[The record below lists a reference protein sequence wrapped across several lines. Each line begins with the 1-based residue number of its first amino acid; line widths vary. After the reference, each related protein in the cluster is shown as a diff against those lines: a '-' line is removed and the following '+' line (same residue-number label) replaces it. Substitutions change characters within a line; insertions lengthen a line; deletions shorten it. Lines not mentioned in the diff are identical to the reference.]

1 MNNMHSSSR
10 KIKTGLIKAIKG
22 EETEFTSGSIKKAI
36 FYLSIPMV
44 LEMIMESVFAV
55 VDIYFVSKLGSDA
68 IATVGITESLITI
81 VYALGIGLSTG
92 VAAMVSRRIGEKKP
106 EEASRS
112 AWQSIITGIVIAGL
126 IAVPGILFPEQ
137 LLRLMGANE
146 TIVNQMSGYTSIMLG
161 GNITIMLLFII
172 NAIFRSAGNPVL
184 SMLVL
189 WCANIINIIL
199 DPMLI
204 FGIGPFPELGVAG
217 AAVATN
223 IGRGLAVILQ
233 LGILLKGV
241 GIIKLNAISLKP
253 DFNLIFRLLKLASGS
268 VSQYI
273 VATSSWVLLMRIMT
287 YYGSEMVAGY
297 TIAIRIIIFTLLP
310 AFGIANAAS
319 TLVGQ
324 NLGANKP
331 DRAEKSVWITGGLNV
346 LILSLVGLIYILFPH
361 AFIGIFTDDV
371 AVTRYA
377 ISGLQIISIG
387 FVSYGLGMVLVHA
400 LNGAGDTK
408 TPFYINVI
416 CFWLFEIPLA
426 YFLARVLDWQHVG
439 IFISIILAET
449 LMTLFAFIA
458 FRSGKWKLKVV

>member
-1 MNNMHSSSR
+1 MKYSIGHIA
-10 KIKTGLIKAIKG
+10 KGVVKAIRG
-22 EETEFTSGSIKKAI
+22 EETEYTEGSLKKAI
-36 FYLSIPMV
+36 FYLSVPMV

-55 VDIYFVSKLGSDA
+55 ADIYFVGKLGSDA

-106 EEASRS
+106 DEASHT
-112 AWQSIITGIVIAGL
+112 AWQSIITGVVVSLFIA
-126 IAVPGILFPEQ
+126 IPGV
-137 LLRLMGANE
+137 LLPGKLLQLMGANAV
-146 TIVNQMSGYTSIMLG
+146 IVEQMSGYTAIMLG
-161 GNITIMLLFII
+161 GNISIMMLFII

-189 WCANIINIIL
+189 WFANIINIVL
-199 DPMLI
+199 DPLLI

-233 LGILLKGV
+233 LVILIKGV
-241 GIIKLNAISLKP
+241 GKIKLKSVRLAP
-253 DFNLIFRLLKLASGS
+253 DFSLIWKLIKLASGS

-324 NLGANKP
+324 NLGAQQP
-331 DRAEKSVWITGGLNV
+331 ERAEKSVWFTGRLNV
-346 LILSLVGLIYILFPH
+346 IILSAVGLMYVLFPRL
-361 AFIGIFTDDV
+361 FIGIFTDDPV
-371 AVTRYA
+371 VSMYG

-387 FVSYGLGMVLVHA
+387 FVSYGFGMVLVHA
-400 LNGAGDTK
+400 LNGAGDTR
-408 TPFYINVI
+408 TPFFINVV
-416 CFWLFEIPLA
+416 CFWLIEIPLA
-426 YFLARVLDWQHVG
+426 YFLARVLNWQHTG
-439 IFISIILAET
+439 IFISIILAES
-449 LMTLFAFIA
+449 LMTLLAFLT
-458 FRSGKWKLKVV
+458 FRSGKWKLKSV

>member
-1 MNNMHSSSR
+1 MRNKSNNFH
-10 KIKTGLIKAIKG
+10 KLKNGIIKAIKG
-22 EETEFTSGSIKKAI
+22 QENEFTSGSLKRAV

-44 LEMIMESVFAV
+44 LEMVMESIFAV
-55 VDIYFVSKLGSDA
+55 VDIYFVSKLGADA

-81 VYALGIGLSTG
+81 VYAIGIGLSIG

-106 EEASRS
+106 KEASRA
-112 AWQSIITGIVIAGL
+112 AWQAIITGVVIAGL
-126 IAVPGILFPEQ
+126 IAIPGIIFPEY

-146 TIVNQMSGYTSIMLG
+146 LIVSQMSGYTSIMLG

-184 SMLVL
+184 SMIVL

-199 DPMLI
+199 DPLLI

-223 IGRGLAVILQ
+223 IGRGLAVMLQ
-233 LGILLKGV
+233 IGILLKG
-241 GIIKLNAISLKP
+241 GGSIKLKTISLKP
-253 DFNLIFRLLKLASGS
+253 DIKLIKRLLKLASGS

-297 TIAIRIIIFTLLP
+297 TIAIRIIVFTLLP

-331 DRAEKSVWITGGLNV
+331 LRAEKSVWITGGLNV
-346 LILSLVGLIYILFPH
+346 LILSVVGLVYILFPQF
-361 AFIGIFTDDV
+361 FIGIFTEDITV
-371 AVTRYA
+371 SRYA

-387 FVSYGLGMVLVHA
+387 FISYGLGMVLIHA

-426 YFLARVLDWQHVG
+426 YFLARVLDWQHIG
-439 IFISIILAET
+439 IFVSIILAET
-449 LMTLFAFIA
+449 LMTIFAFIT
-458 FRSGKWKLKVV
+458 FKSGKWKLKEV